1 MTASSGESEPTEAA
15 GTEAQATAAEATGSE
30 TTGSEATDAAAEGG
44 HGWGRIAVR
53 IFMLL
58 LGGLSLYLLA
68 PKLMSVFTSWPE
80 LKTLK
85 PGWWALAFGFEIMSY
100 VSLWAMQRV
109 ALHTTS
115 WFAVGT
121 SQLASGAVG
130 SIVPGGAATAGAV
143 AYKMLTRAGI
153 RASDVGS
160 GLAASAIASTAA
172 VSALPVLALPGI
184 IGGAAAPDGLLQ
196 ALYIGVA
203 AFVAV
208 AVLAAAAFGWDRPLV
223 ITGRAVRWVIR
234 RFRHD
239 AAADLP
245 EHLIAQRDRM
255 KETFGRRWQ
264 VAVSGAVGK
273 VGFDYLA
280 LVCSLAAVGVRP
292 NPSLVLLAYVG
303 SALLAQIPITPGG
316 LGFVEAG
323 LTGLLAAAGVNGQD
337 ALVATLAY
345 RLVSFWIPLP
355 AGGVAYL
362 LFQHRYGAASDE
374 SATSVTVP

>member
-1 MTASSGESEPTEAA
+1 MTEPTGDVEPTEPDA
-15 GTEAQATAAEATGSE
+15 G
-30 TTGSEATDAAAEGG
+30 GG
-44 HGWGRIAVR
+44 HGWLHIAGR

-58 LGGLSLYLLA
+58 LGGVSLYLLA

-85 PGWWALAFGFEIMSY
+85 PGWFVLAVGFEVMSY
-100 VSLWAMQRV
+100 VALWAMERV

-115 WFAVGT
+115 WFSVGT

-143 AYKMLTRAGI
+143 GYKMLTRAGI
-153 RASDVGS
+153 PNRDVAS
-160 GLAASAIASTAA
+160 GLAAASIASTAA
-172 VSALPVLALPGI
+172 VCALPVLALPGI
-184 IGGAAAPDGLLQ
+184 IGGAPAPNGLLQ
-196 ALYIGVA
+196 ALYVGVA

-208 AVLAAAAFGWDRPLV
+208 AVLAAAAFGWDRPLL
-223 ITGRAVRWVIR
+223 IAGGTARWVIQR
-234 RFRHD
+234 VRHD

-245 EHLIAQRDRM
+245 EHLLAQRDRM
-255 KETFGRRWQ
+255 KATFGRRWQ
-264 VAVSGAVGK
+264 VAVTGAVGK

-280 LVCSLAAVGVRP
+280 LVCCLAAVGVRP

-303 SALLAQIPITPGG
+303 GALLAQIPITPGG

-345 RLVSFWIPLP
+345 RLVSFWLPMP
-355 AGGVAYL
+355 AGGIAYL
-362 LFQHRYGAASDE
+362 LFQRRYGSEPDE